1 MNNKQGKETIE
12 MAKIKPTYLISIDGS
27 TKKTGI
33 AVYKI
38 LKNGKSKLHKY
49 ALIDAESKTE
59 IPNELKKKNKDKKA
73 EKLRKSNMQTYL
85 RICYTIDYL
94 REYLKQIIEEG
105 CIFEIAMEDV
115 YAQNN
120 INTLK
125 HLARLQGSVL
135 ALALEN
141 DISIQFISPQ
151 SWRSTLGISQNDGN
165 KKVKRDKYKEISI
178 KMVQDKFN
186 ILVTDDVADAI
197 LIGMCACTRQGFEI

>member
-1 MNNKQGKETIE
+1 

-49 ALIDAESKTE
+49 TLIDAESKTE

-85 RICYTIDYL
+85 RTCYTIDFL

-105 CIFEIAMEDV
+105 CVLEIAMEDV

-151 SWRSTLGISQNDGN
+151 SWRSTLGISQNDGD

-186 ILVTDDVADAI
+186 VLVTDDVADAI